1 MIIMMDNVPGPCSF
15 PSPNDDI
22 YDDEDAYR
30 KDWGGA
36 NVRFPDAVAAP
47 AEY

>member
-1 MIIMMDNVPGPCSF
+1 MFLVLAPPRL
-15 PSPNDDI
+15 PPNDDS
-22 YDDEDAYR
+22 YDDEDAAR